1 MNRSVVFPFRFPVVL
16 ILLCSVIQSSVVVA
30 DITASLSQ
38 HSNLNNNG
46 PLLAFA
52 SPSIPPP
59 PPISM
64 PVWSLSSPLSKVPR
78 EGTSMNIVT
87 FATPV
92 SVAPPKLWTISL
104 YRNTLTREAF
114 FSSGIGILQLLNPS
128 QKSLVPLLGK
138 RSGYEE
144 GYYKREECQKVGFT
158 WIAGNGC
165 NLLTKTDA
173 TATLDDDDGE
183 SSATAMPSIISQE
196 DRSALES
203 MELLPGCAA
212 YLLVK
217 LLPRPAIDAG
227 DHEIAVCEV
236 LGTGIWDDKAKQV
249 VLLET
254 PSEPLD
260 ETSALYTS
268 LLRKEGI
275 I

>member
-1 MNRSVVFPFRFPVVL
+1 MNIVFPFQFLVVF
-16 ILLCSVIQSSVVVA
+16 LLLLSVIHSTVVDA
-30 DITASLSQ
+30 DITASWSQ
-38 HSNLNNNG
+38 YSNMSKHR
-46 PLLAFA
+46 PLIAFA

-64 PVWSLSSPLSKVPR
+64 PVWSLSSPLLNVPR

-104 YRNTLTREAF
+104 YRNTLTKEAF

-144 GYYKREECQKVGFT
+144 GYYKRNECQKVGYT

-165 NLLTKTDA
+165 NLLIKTDET
-173 TATLDDDDGE
+173 TAYDGDDGN
-183 SSATAMPSIISQE
+183 SSDTAMASVISQE

-203 MELLPGCAA
+203 IELLPECAA
-212 YLLVK
+212 YILVK
-217 LLPRPAIDAG
+217 LLPRPTIDAG
-227 DHEIAVCEV
+227 DHEVAVCEV
-236 LGTGIWDDKAKQV
+236 LGTGIWDGKTKQV
-249 VLLET
+249 VLLEK
-254 PSEPLD
+254 PSESLD